1 MQPIIDK
8 RELQSIKKQT
18 EKHIVDYKILKNQ
31 LKIEKDKLKQA
42 EKSVKDYSEAQLLVQ
57 NIAQNIQQK
66 AHKQIEQVVSRCLKS
81 VFGDVYG
88 FKINFNKKRGKTE
101 AVLALTFEDE
111 EIEDAMNS
119 DSGGVIDVASLSL
132 RIACLL
138 LSRPEK
144 SKVLIMDEPF
154 KNLDIINREN
164 LKILLEKLSSEFN
177 LQFIIVT
184 HEKEF
189 QIGNIIKV

>member
-8 RELQSIKKQT
+8 KELQSIKKQT

-31 LKIEKDKLKQA
+31 LKIEKDKLKQT